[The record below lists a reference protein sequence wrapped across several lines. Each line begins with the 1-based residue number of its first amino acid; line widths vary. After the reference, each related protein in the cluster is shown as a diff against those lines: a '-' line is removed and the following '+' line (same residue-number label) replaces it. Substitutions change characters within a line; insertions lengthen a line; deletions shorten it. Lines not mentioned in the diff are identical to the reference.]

1 MATIIENLK
10 AAVEFIKGIFDY
22 IMSFFTGFG
31 GGNDAG
37 NAEDTTA

>member
-1 MATIIENLK
+1 MLAVIDNLK
-10 AAVEFIKGIFDY
+10 AAVEFIKEFFNY

-31 GGNDAG
+31 GGNDEG

>member
-1 MATIIENLK
+1 MATIIENLR

-22 IMSFFTGFG
+22 IMSFFGGFG

-37 NAEDTTA
+37 NAEDATV